1 MEVRNIKRRLAM
13 VLCVCILC
21 ASAMPAALAEDVV
34 QVQAATPSEAKP
46 ELAQMTISGASGSA
60 GTLTLS
66 VKGTAGKKVKVT
78 LYTMDETEL
87 DNRTITLEGGSGSVQ
102 FTGLSAGTYAADVQ
116 YYDEASG
123 NYTGKGAAFVENLNV
138 AAPESAEK
146 PPVEVETPQPTEKP
160 PVEVE
165 TPQPTEKPPVE
176 VETPQPTEKP
186 PVEIVTPEPTQQPT
200 PQPMAN
206 QFTAALYPGEG
217 KLDVDVY
224 GGSDL
229 ELTVTL
235 TKPDGSVET
244 RTIQHGAGIVSFT
257 NLATGNYKVKV
268 DYTTPVFNV
277 QAYNASADVTAAGA
291 PTPAPSQIE
300 ATASVSGQTLN
311 VTITNAEDKEM
322 VATIIDAAGK
332 TQTAKV
338 NDGQAVFTEL
348 AAGSYTLVIAYTDS
362 SAGSKTITGI
372 TVESKASAQA
382 ITATAVAGVGCVDVS
397 VTAASPLNVA
407 VTLLQGGV
415 IKETR
420 AIAAGVGNVS
430 FTNLAAGEYSVSIDY
445 APSQTGI
452 SPVVIDKLSVTA
464 QAIGIAITKIVPG
477 ENKLTVSGTAKP
489 NESITLSTVPEGT
502 NVIAVSDAN
511 GNFVAELVRGAGVYT
526 AVVAQYVG
534 EESTKVTVTG
544 NFVVTASAAQPTLDV
559 DGVTNASTT
568 VVAKTNPG
576 ITVMLTTPDYTQ
588 TLVADSR
595 GIIRFTLPHTYARG
609 TAMTLTVYYGTGNVN
624 SFTRQVIVGNT
635 PYYGL
640 LKRGSRGEAVYNL
653 TARLA
658 ELGYPI
664 SATRSYNDSV
674 VAAVRLFQ
682 AANGLSSDGMAGKLT
697 QAALFSVGA
706 ISYSEGNTYP
716 TLVRGDRGMAL
727 IYTLQQRLKD
737 LGYYTIR
744 VDGIYGSATQRA
756 IRWFQEV
763 NGLSVTGKAD
773 HATQQLLYSSSAK
786 AAGSTAPSDYVTLS
800 RSNRYR
806 AAVVP
811 LQRRL
816 KALGYQT
823 GSIDG
828 YYGSNTYRAVRNFQS
843 RNGITVTGTA
853 DPYTQQILYSSSAKP
868 ASGSSSSA
876 GSATTGYRLLYWGCK
891 GDAVKRLQQALLNAG
906 YKQARTADGI
916 YGQWTYDAVRAF
928 QKDHGLSVDGIAG
941 KNTQNKLYGT
951 NY

>member
-1 MEVRNIKRRLAM
+1 MELGNIKRKLAM
-13 VLCVCILC
+13 ALCVCILC
-21 ASAMPAALAEDVV
+21 ASAMPAALAEEAV
-34 QVQAATPSEAKP
+34 QVQAATPSDAQP
-46 ELAQMTISGASGSA
+46 ELAQMTIKGASGSA

-66 VKGTAGKKVKVT
+66 VTGTAGKKVKVT

-87 DNRTITLEGGSGSVQ
+87 GNQTLTLEGGSGSVQ
-102 FTGLSAGTYAADVQ
+102 FTGIPAGTYAADVQ
-116 YYDEASG
+116 YYDDATG
-123 NYTGKGAAFVENLNV
+123 GYTGKGAAFVENLTV
-138 AAPESAEK
+138 AAPESTEQPTPAPTESAPAEVVT
-146 PPVEVETPQPTEKP
+146 PAPTPEVITPVPTESPTEAPTPQPT
-160 PVEVE
+160 
-165 TPQPTEKPPVE
+165 
-176 VETPQPTEKP
+176 
-186 PVEIVTPEPTQQPT
+186 
-200 PQPMAN
+200 AN
-206 QFTAALYPGEG
+206 PFTVALYPGEG
-217 KLDVDVY
+217 SLDVDIY
-224 GGSDL
+224 GGSDM

-244 RTIQHGAGIVSFT
+244 RTLQHGAGIVSFT
-257 NLATGNYKVKV
+257 GLATGNYKVKV

-277 QAYNASADVTAAGA
+277 QAYNGSADVTAAGA

-300 ATASVSGQTLN
+300 ATASVNGQTLN
-311 VTITNAEDKEM
+311 VTITNAEDKDM
-322 VATIIDAAGK
+322 VATLIDAAGK

-338 NDGQAVFTEL
+338 EGGQAVFTEL

-362 SAGSKTITGI
+362 SAGSKTISGI
-372 TVESKASAQA
+372 TVESKSVAQT
-382 ITATAVAGVGCVDVS
+382 ITATATAGVGRVDVS
-397 VTAASPLNVA
+397 VTSASPLNVV
-407 VTLLQGGV
+407 VTLLQGGA
-415 IKETR
+415 IKDTR

-430 FTNLAAGEYSVSIDY
+430 FENLTAGEYSVSVDY
-445 APSQTGI
+445 APSQIGI

-464 QAIGIAITKIVPG
+464 QAIGIAITQVVPG
-477 ENKLTVSGTAKP
+477 ENKITVAGTAKP
-489 NESITLSTVPEGT
+489 NERIALSTIPDET
-502 NVIAVSDAN
+502 NVIVTSDAN
-511 GNFVAELVRGAGVYT
+511 GNFVAELVRSAGTYT
-526 AVVAQYVG
+526 AVIAQYVG

-544 NFVVTASAAQPTLDV
+544 NYVVTSSSAQPALDV
-559 DGVTNASTT
+559 DGVGNTDKT

-576 ITVMLTTPDYTQ
+576 ITVMLTTFDYTQ

-595 GIIRFTLPHTYARG
+595 GIVRFTLPHTYTQG
-609 TAMTLTVYYGTGNVN
+609 TTMTLTVYYGANNVN
-624 SFTRQVIVGNT
+624 SFTRQIIVGNT

-640 LKRGSRGEAVYNL
+640 LKRGSKGDAVYSL

-664 SATRSYNDSV
+664 SATRTYNDSV

-682 AANGLSSDGMAGKLT
+682 SANGLSSDGMAGKLT

-706 ISYSEGNTYP
+706 ISYNEGNTYP

-756 IRWFQEV
+756 VRWFQEV

-773 HATQQLLYSSSAK
+773 NATQQLLYSSSAK
-786 AAGSTAPSDYVTLS
+786 SAGSTTPSDYVTLS
-800 RSNRYR
+800 RSNRYN

-816 KALGYQT
+816 KALGYLT
-823 GSIDG
+823 GSVDG

-853 DPYTQQILYSSSAKP
+853 DAYTQQVLYSSSAKP
-868 ASGSSSSA
+868 ASGSSSSSD
-876 GSATTGYRLLYWGCK
+876 SASTGYRLLYWGCK
-891 GDAVKRLQQALLNAG
+891 GDAVKKLQQALLNAG
-906 YKQARTADGI
+906 YKQVRAADGI
-916 YGQWTYDAVRAF
+916 YGQWTYDAVKAF
-928 QKDHGLSVDGIAG
+928 QKDNGLAVDGMAG

>member
-1 MEVRNIKRRLAM
+1 M
-13 VLCVCILC
+13 
-21 ASAMPAALAEDVV
+21 
-34 QVQAATPSEAKP
+34 
-46 ELAQMTISGASGSA
+46 
-60 GTLTLS
+60 
-66 VKGTAGKKVKVT
+66 
-78 LYTMDETEL
+78 
-87 DNRTITLEGGSGSVQ
+87 
-102 FTGLSAGTYAADVQ
+102 
-116 YYDEASG
+116 
-123 NYTGKGAAFVENLNV
+123 
-138 AAPESAEK
+138 
-146 PPVEVETPQPTEKP
+146 
-160 PVEVE
+160 
-165 TPQPTEKPPVE
+165 
-176 VETPQPTEKP
+176 
-186 PVEIVTPEPTQQPT
+186 
-200 PQPMAN
+200 
-206 QFTAALYPGEG
+206 
-217 KLDVDVY
+217 
-224 GGSDL
+224 
-229 ELTVTL
+229 TVTL

-257 NLATGNYKVKV
+257 GLATGSYKVKV

-277 QAYNASADVTAAGA
+277 QAYNGSADVTAAGA
-291 PTPAPSQIE
+291 PTPSPSQIE
-300 ATASVSGQTLN
+300 ATASVSGQTLT

-338 NDGQAVFTEL
+338 NAGQAVFTEL

-362 SAGSKTITGI
+362 SAGSKTISGI
-372 TVESKASAQA
+372 TVESKSAAQA
-382 ITATAVAGVGCVDVS
+382 ITATATAGVGRVDVS
-397 VTAASPLNVA
+397 VTSASPLNVV

-415 IKETR
+415 IKDTR
-420 AIAAGVGNVS
+420 AIAAGVGSVS
-430 FTNLAAGEYSVSIDY
+430 FENLAAGEYSVSVDY

-464 QAIGIAITKIVPG
+464 QAIGIAITQVVPG
-477 ENKLTVSGTAKP
+477 ENKIIVAGTAKP
-489 NESITLSTVPEGT
+489 NERIALSTIPDGM
-502 NVIAVSDAN
+502 NVIVTSDAN
-511 GNFVAELVRGAGVYT
+511 GSFVAELVRSAGTYT
-526 AVVAQYVG
+526 AIVAQYVG
-534 EESTKVTVTG
+534 EDSTKVTVTG
-544 NFVVTASAAQPTLDV
+544 SYVVTTATAQPPLSV

-568 VVAKTNPG
+568 LVAKTNPG
-576 ITVMLTTPDYTQ
+576 ITVMLTTSDYTQ

-595 GIIRFTLPHTYARG
+595 GIVRFTLPHTYARD

-658 ELGYPI
+658 ELGYPT

-682 AANGLSSDGMAGKLT
+682 SANGLSSDGMAGKLT

-706 ISYSEGNTYP
+706 ISYNEGSTYP

-756 IRWFQEV
+756 VRWFQEV

-786 AAGSTAPSDYVTLS
+786 SAGSTTPSDYGTLS
-800 RSNRYR
+800 RSNRYN

-816 KALGYQT
+816 KALGYLT
-823 GSIDG
+823 GSVDG

-853 DPYTQQILYSSSAKP
+853 DAYTQQVLYSSSAKP
-868 ASGSSSSA
+868 ASGSSASTGSS
-876 GSATTGYRLLYWGCK
+876 TTGYRLLYWGCK

-906 YKQARTADGI
+906 YKQVRTADGI
-916 YGQWTYDAVRAF
+916 YGQWTYDAVKAF
-928 QKDHGLSVDGIAG
+928 QKDNGLAVDGMAG

>member
-1 MEVRNIKRRLAM
+1 MEIRNIKRKLAM
-13 VLCVCILC
+13 ALCVCMLC
-21 ASAMPAALAEDVV
+21 ASSMPAALAEDVM
-34 QVQAATPSEAKP
+34 QVQAATSSEAKP
-46 ELAQMTISGASGSA
+46 ELSQMTIVGASGSA

-66 VKGTAGKKVKVT
+66 VKGSAGKKVKIT

-87 DNRTITLEGGSGSVQ
+87 SNQTITLEGGSGSVQ

-116 YYDEASG
+116 YYDEATG
-123 NYTGKGAAFVENLNV
+123 NYTGKGAAFVENLTV
-138 AAPESAEK
+138 AAPESTEK
-146 PPVEVETPQPTEKP
+146 PPVGTETPSPTEKPPVGAETPSPTEKP
-160 PVEVE
+160 PVEV
-165 TPQPTEKPPVE
+165 
-176 VETPQPTEKP
+176 
-186 PVEIVTPEPTQQPT
+186 VTPEPTQQPT
-200 PQPMAN
+200 PLPMAN
-206 QFTAALYPGEG
+206 PFTAALYPGEG

-235 TKPDGSVET
+235 TKPDGSVEI

-268 DYTTPVFNV
+268 DYTTPVSNV
-277 QAYNASADVTAAGA
+277 QAYNGSADVTAAGA
-291 PTPAPSQIE
+291 PTPSPSQIE
-300 ATASVSGQTLN
+300 ATASVSGQTLT

-322 VATIIDAAGK
+322 VATVIDAAGK

-338 NDGQAVFTEL
+338 NAGQAVFTEL

-362 SAGSKTITGI
+362 SAGSKTISGI
-372 TVESKASAQA
+372 TVESKPSVQA
-382 ITATAVAGVGCVDVS
+382 ITATAVAGVSRVDVS
-397 VTAASPLNVA
+397 VTSASALNVV

-415 IKETR
+415 IKDTR
-420 AIAAGVGNVS
+420 AIAAGVGSVS
-430 FTNLAAGEYSVSIDY
+430 FTNLPAGEYSVSVDY

-452 SPVVIDKLSVTA
+452 SPVVIDKLSVTE
-464 QAIGIAITKIVPG
+464 QAIDIAITQIIPG
-477 ENKLTVSGTAKP
+477 ENKIIVAGTAKP
-489 NESITLSTVPEGT
+489 NEKITLSTIPDGT
-502 NVIAVSDAN
+502 NVIAVSDKN
-511 GNFVAELVRGAGVYT
+511 GIFAAELVRSAGVYT
-526 AVVAQYVG
+526 AIVAQYVG
-534 EESTKVTVTG
+534 EDSTKVTVTG
-544 NFVVTASAAQPTLDV
+544 NYVVTAATAQPPLSV

-568 VVAKTNPG
+568 LVAKTNPG
-576 ITVMLTTPDYTQ
+576 ITVMLTTSDYTQ

-595 GIIRFTLPHTYARG
+595 GIVRFTLPHTYARD

-658 ELGYPI
+658 ELGYPT
-664 SATRSYNDSV
+664 SATRNYNDSV

-706 ISYSEGNTYP
+706 ISYNEGSTYP

-744 VDGIYGSATQRA
+744 VDGIYGSATQRGV
-756 IRWFQEV
+756 RLFQEV

-786 AAGSTAPSDYVTLS
+786 PAGSAAPNDYVTLS

-876 GSATTGYRLLYWGCK
+876 GTTTGYRLLYWGCK

>member
-87 DNRTITLEGGSGSVQ
+87 GNRTITLEGGSGSVQ

-138 AAPESAEK
+138 AAPESTEK

-200 PQPMAN
+200 PQPTAN

-338 NDGQAVFTEL
+338 NGGQAVFTEL

-372 TVESKASAQA
+372 TVESKPSVQA
-382 ITATAVAGVGCVDVS
+382 ITATAVAGVGRVDVS

-415 IKETR
+415 IKETH

-477 ENKLTVSGTAKP
+477 ENKLTVTAKP
-489 NESITLSTVPEGT
+489 NERITLSTVPEGT

-544 NFVVTASAAQPTLDV
+544 NFVVTASAAQPALDV

-706 ISYSEGNTYP
+706 IGYSEGSTYP

-756 IRWFQEV
+756 VRWFQEV

-876 GSATTGYRLLYWGCK
+876 GSTTTGYRLLYWGCK

-906 YKQARTADGI
+906 YKQVRTADGI

>member
-322 VATIIDAAGK
+322 VATIIDAAGT

-338 NDGQAVFTEL
+338 NL
-348 AAGSYTLVIAYTDS
+348 PSWR
-362 SAGSKTITGI
+362 
-372 TVESKASAQA
+372 
-382 ITATAVAGVGCVDVS
+382 
-397 VTAASPLNVA
+397 
-407 VTLLQGGV
+407 
-415 IKETR
+415 R
-420 AIAAGVGNVS
+420 A
-430 FTNLAAGEYSVSIDY
+430 
-445 APSQTGI
+445 
-452 SPVVIDKLSVTA
+452 
-464 QAIGIAITKIVPG
+464 
-477 ENKLTVSGTAKP
+477 
-489 NESITLSTVPEGT
+489 
-502 NVIAVSDAN
+502 
-511 GNFVAELVRGAGVYT
+511 
-526 AVVAQYVG
+526 
-534 EESTKVTVTG
+534 
-544 NFVVTASAAQPTLDV
+544 
-559 DGVTNASTT
+559 
-568 VVAKTNPG
+568 
-576 ITVMLTTPDYTQ
+576 
-588 TLVADSR
+588 
-595 GIIRFTLPHTYARG
+595 
-609 TAMTLTVYYGTGNVN
+609 
-624 SFTRQVIVGNT
+624 
-635 PYYGL
+635 
-640 LKRGSRGEAVYNL
+640 
-653 TARLA
+653 
-658 ELGYPI
+658 
-664 SATRSYNDSV
+664 
-674 VAAVRLFQ
+674 
-682 AANGLSSDGMAGKLT
+682 
-697 QAALFSVGA
+697 
-706 ISYSEGNTYP
+706 
-716 TLVRGDRGMAL
+716 
-727 IYTLQQRLKD
+727 
-737 LGYYTIR
+737 
-744 VDGIYGSATQRA
+744 A
-756 IRWFQEV
+756 IRWSSPIRILPPEARRSPA
-763 NGLSVTGKAD
+763 LRWKARLPRRRLPR
-773 HATQQLLYSSSAK
+773 QLL
-786 AAGSTAPSDYVTLS
+786 
-800 RSNRYR
+800 R
-806 AAVVP
+806 
-811 LQRRL
+811 
-816 KALGYQT
+816 
-823 GSIDG
+823 
-828 YYGSNTYRAVRNFQS
+828 
-843 RNGITVTGTA
+843 
-853 DPYTQQILYSSSAKP
+853 
-868 ASGSSSSA
+868 ASGA
-876 GSATTGYRLLYWGCK
+876 
-891 GDAVKRLQQALLNAG
+891 
-906 YKQARTADGI
+906 
-916 YGQWTYDAVRAF
+916 
-928 QKDHGLSVDGIAG
+928 
-941 KNTQNKLYGT
+941 
-951 NY
+951 

>member
-87 DNRTITLEGGSGSVQ
+87 NNRTITLEGGSGSVQ

-200 PQPMAN
+200 PQPTAN

-338 NDGQAVFTEL
+338 NGGQAVFTEL

-382 ITATAVAGVGCVDVS
+382 ITATAVAGVGRVDVS

-511 GNFVAELVRGAGVYT
+511 GNFTAELVRGAGVYT

-544 NFVVTASAAQPTLDV
+544 NFVVTASAAQPALDV

-706 ISYSEGNTYP
+706 IGYSEGSTYP

-744 VDGIYGSATQRA
+744 VRQCDAARRSLVPGGQRTERDRQGGSRDAAAAVFFLCQGCRKHGAERLCHAVPFQPLSRGGRA
-756 IRWFQEV
+756 ASAPSEST
-763 NGLSVTGKAD
+763 GLSD
-773 HATQQLLYSSSAK
+773 RF
-786 AAGSTAPSDYVTLS
+786 D
-800 RSNRYR
+800 
-806 AAVVP
+806 
-811 LQRRL
+811 
-816 KALGYQT
+816 
-823 GSIDG
+823 
-828 YYGSNTYRAVRNFQS
+828 
-843 RNGITVTGTA
+843 
-853 DPYTQQILYSSSAKP
+853 
-868 ASGSSSSA
+868 
-876 GSATTGYRLLYWGCK
+876 
-891 GDAVKRLQQALLNAG
+891 
-906 YKQARTADGI
+906 
-916 YGQWTYDAVRAF
+916 
-928 QKDHGLSVDGIAG
+928 
-941 KNTQNKLYGT
+941 
-951 NY
+951 

>member
-1 MEVRNIKRRLAM
+1 MELRNIKRKLAM
-13 VLCVCILC
+13 ALCVCILC
-21 ASAMPAALAEDVV
+21 ASAMPAALAEDAV
-34 QVQAATPSEAKP
+34 QVQAATPPDAQP
-46 ELAQMTISGASGSA
+46 ELAQMTIQGASGSVGA
-60 GTLTLS
+60 LTLS
-66 VKGTAGKKVKVT
+66 VTGTAGKKVKVT

-87 DNRTITLEGGSGSVQ
+87 SSQTVTLEGGSGSVQ
-102 FTGLSAGTYAADVQ
+102 FTGIPAGTYAADVQ
-116 YYDEASG
+116 YYDEAIG
-123 NYTGKGAAFVENLNV
+123 GYTGRGAAFVENLKV
-138 AAPESAEK
+138 AAPESTEQPTPVPTETA
-146 PPVEVETPQPTEKP
+146 PVEVVTPAPTPEVITPVPTEAPTPQPTADP
-160 PVEVE
+160 
-165 TPQPTEKPPVE
+165 
-176 VETPQPTEKP
+176 
-186 PVEIVTPEPTQQPT
+186 
-200 PQPMAN
+200 
-206 QFTAALYPGEG
+206 FTVALFPGEG
-217 KLDVDVY
+217 TLDVDIY

-257 NLATGNYKVKV
+257 NLATGSYKVKV

-277 QAYNASADVTAAGA
+277 QAYNGSADVTAAGA
-291 PTPAPSQIE
+291 PTPSPSQIE
-300 ATASVSGQTLN
+300 ATASVSGQTLT

-332 TQTAKV
+332 TQTAKI
-338 NDGQAVFTEL
+338 NAGQAVFTEL

-362 SAGSKTITGI
+362 SAGSKTISGI
-372 TVESKASAQA
+372 TVESKSAAQA
-382 ITATAVAGVGCVDVS
+382 ITATATAGVGRVDVS
-397 VTAASPLNVA
+397 VTSASPLNVV
-407 VTLLQGGV
+407 VTLLQGGI
-415 IKETR
+415 IKDTR
-420 AIAAGVGNVS
+420 AIAAGVGSVS
-430 FTNLAAGEYSVSIDY
+430 FENLAAGEYSVSVDY

-464 QAIGIAITKIVPG
+464 QAIGIAITQVVPG
-477 ENKLTVSGTAKP
+477 ENKIIVAGTAKP
-489 NESITLSTVPEGT
+489 NERIALSTIPDGM
-502 NVIAVSDAN
+502 NVIVTSDAN
-511 GNFVAELVRGAGVYT
+511 GSFVAELVRSAGTYT
-526 AVVAQYVG
+526 AIVAQYVG
-534 EESTKVTVTG
+534 EDSTKVTVTG
-544 NFVVTASAAQPTLDV
+544 NYVVTTATAQPPLSV

-568 VVAKTNPG
+568 LVAKTNPG
-576 ITVMLTTPDYTQ
+576 ITVMLTTSDYTQ

-595 GIIRFTLPHTYARG
+595 GIVRFTLPHTYARD

-640 LKRGSRGEAVYNL
+640 LKRGSRGEAVYSL

-658 ELGYPI
+658 ELGYPT
-664 SATRSYNDSV
+664 SATRNYNDSV

-682 AANGLSSDGMAGKLT
+682 SANGLSSDGMAGKLT

-706 ISYSEGNTYP
+706 ISYNEGSTYP

-756 IRWFQEV
+756 VRWFQEV

-786 AAGSTAPSDYVTLS
+786 SAGSTTPSDYVTLS
-800 RSNRYR
+800 RSNRYN

-816 KALGYQT
+816 KALGYLT
-823 GSIDG
+823 GSVDG

-853 DPYTQQILYSSSAKP
+853 DAYTQQVLYSSSAKP
-868 ASGSSSSA
+868 ASGSSASTGSS
-876 GSATTGYRLLYWGCK
+876 TTGYRLLYWGCK

-906 YKQARTADGI
+906 YKQVRAADGI
-916 YGQWTYDAVRAF
+916 YGQWTYDAVKAF
-928 QKDHGLSVDGIAG
+928 QKDNGLAVDGMAG

>member
-1 MEVRNIKRRLAM
+1 MEIRNIKRKLAM
-13 VLCVCILC
+13 ALCVCMLC
-21 ASAMPAALAEDVV
+21 ASSMPAALAEDVM
-34 QVQAATPSEAKP
+34 QVQAATSSEAKP
-46 ELAQMTISGASGSA
+46 ELSQMTIVGASGSA

-66 VKGTAGKKVKVT
+66 VKGSVGKKVKIT

-87 DNRTITLEGGSGSVQ
+87 SNQTITLEGGSGSVQ

-116 YYDEASG
+116 YYDEATG
-123 NYTGKGAAFVENLNV
+123 NYTGKGAAFVENLTV
-138 AAPESAEK
+138 AAPESTEK
-146 PPVEVETPQPTEKP
+146 PPVGTETPSPTEKPPVGAETPSPTEKP
-160 PVEVE
+160 PVEV
-165 TPQPTEKPPVE
+165 
-176 VETPQPTEKP
+176 
-186 PVEIVTPEPTQQPT
+186 VTPEPTQQPT
-200 PQPMAN
+200 PLPMAN
-206 QFTAALYPGEG
+206 PFTAALYPGEG

-268 DYTTPVFNV
+268 DYTTPVSNV
-277 QAYNASADVTAAGA
+277 QAYNGSADVTAAGA
-291 PTPAPSQIE
+291 PTPSPSQIE
-300 ATASVSGQTLN
+300 ATASVSGQTLT

-322 VATIIDAAGK
+322 VATVIDAAGK

-338 NDGQAVFTEL
+338 NAGQAVFTEL

-362 SAGSKTITGI
+362 SAGSKTISGI
-372 TVESKASAQA
+372 TVESKPSVQA
-382 ITATAVAGVGCVDVS
+382 ITVTAVAGVSRVDVS
-397 VTAASPLNVA
+397 VTSASALNVV

-415 IKETR
+415 IKDTR
-420 AIAAGVGNVS
+420 AIAAGVGSVS
-430 FTNLAAGEYSVSIDY
+430 FTNLPAGEYSVSVDY

-452 SPVVIDKLSVTA
+452 SPVVIDKLSVTE
-464 QAIGIAITKIVPG
+464 QAIGIAITQIIPG
-477 ENKLTVSGTAKP
+477 ENKIIVAGTAKP
-489 NESITLSTVPEGT
+489 NEKITLSTIPDGT
-502 NVIAVSDAN
+502 NVIAVSDKN
-511 GNFVAELVRGAGVYT
+511 GIFAAELVRSAGVYT
-526 AVVAQYVG
+526 AIVAQYVG

-544 NFVVTASAAQPTLDV
+544 NYVVTAATAQPPLSV
-559 DGVTNASTT
+559 DSVTNASTT
-568 VVAKTNPG
+568 LVAKTNPG
-576 ITVMLTTPDYTQ
+576 ITVMLTTSDYTQ

-595 GIIRFTLPHTYARG
+595 GIVRFTLPHTYARD

-624 SFTRQVIVGNT
+624 SFTRQVIVGTT

-658 ELGYPI
+658 ELGYPT
-664 SATRSYNDSV
+664 SATRNYNDSV

-706 ISYSEGNTYP
+706 ISYNEGSTYP

-744 VDGIYGSATQRA
+744 VDGIYGSATQRGV
-756 IRWFQEV
+756 RLFQEV

-786 AAGSTAPSDYVTLS
+786 PAGSAAPNDYVTLS

-876 GSATTGYRLLYWGCK
+876 GSTTGYRLLYWGCK

>member
-138 AAPESAEK
+138 AARESA
-146 PPVEVETPQPTEKP
+146 
-160 PVEVE
+160 
-165 TPQPTEKPPVE
+165 EKPPVE

-200 PQPMAN
+200 PQPTAN

-338 NDGQAVFTEL
+338 NGGQAVFTEL

-382 ITATAVAGVGCVDVS
+382 ITATAVAGVGRVDVS

-489 NESITLSTVPEGT
+489 NERITLSTVPEGT

-544 NFVVTASAAQPTLDV
+544 NFVVTASAAQPALDV

-756 IRWFQEV
+756 VRWFQEV

-876 GSATTGYRLLYWGCK
+876 GSATTGYRLYWGCK

>member
-87 DNRTITLEGGSGSVQ
+87 GNRTITLEGGSGSVQ

-116 YYDEASG
+116 DYDEASG

-138 AAPESAEK
+138 AAPESTEK

-200 PQPMAN
+200 PQPTAN

-338 NDGQAVFTEL
+338 NGGQAVFTEL

-382 ITATAVAGVGCVDVS
+382 ITATAVAGVGRVDVS

-511 GNFVAELVRGAGVYT
+511 GNFVAELVRGAGIYT

-544 NFVVTASAAQPTLDV
+544 NFVVTASAAQPALDV

-706 ISYSEGNTYP
+706 ISYRFN
-716 TLVRGDRGMAL
+716 
-727 IYTLQQRLKD
+727 
-737 LGYYTIR
+737 
-744 VDGIYGSATQRA
+744 
-756 IRWFQEV
+756 
-763 NGLSVTGKAD
+763 TGK
-773 HATQQLLYSSSAK
+773 S
-786 AAGSTAPSDYVTLS
+786 G
-800 RSNRYR
+800 RC
-806 AAVVP
+806 
-811 LQRRL
+811 RR
-816 KALGYQT
+816 
-823 GSIDG
+823 
-828 YYGSNTYRAVRNFQS
+828 
-843 RNGITVTGTA
+843 
-853 DPYTQQILYSSSAKP
+853 
-868 ASGSSSSA
+868 
-876 GSATTGYRLLYWGCK
+876 
-891 GDAVKRLQQALLNAG
+891 
-906 YKQARTADGI
+906 
-916 YGQWTYDAVRAF
+916 
-928 QKDHGLSVDGIAG
+928 
-941 KNTQNKLYGT
+941 
-951 NY
+951 

>member
-1 MEVRNIKRRLAM
+1 MEIRNIKRKLAM
-13 VLCVCILC
+13 ALCVCMLC
-21 ASAMPAALAEDVV
+21 ASSMPAALAEDVM
-34 QVQAATPSEAKP
+34 QVQAATSSEAKP
-46 ELAQMTISGASGSA
+46 ELSQMTIVGASGSA

-66 VKGTAGKKVKVT
+66 VKGSAGKKVKIT

-87 DNRTITLEGGSGSVQ
+87 SNQTITLEGGSGSVQ

-116 YYDEASG
+116 YYDEATG
-123 NYTGKGAAFVENLNV
+123 NYTGKGAAFVENLTV
-138 AAPESAEK
+138 AAPESTEK
-146 PPVEVETPQPTEKP
+146 PPVGAETPSPTEKP
-160 PVEVE
+160 PVEV
-165 TPQPTEKPPVE
+165 
-176 VETPQPTEKP
+176 
-186 PVEIVTPEPTQQPT
+186 VTPEPTQQPT
-200 PQPMAN
+200 PLPMAN
-206 QFTAALYPGEG
+206 PFTAALYPGEG

-268 DYTTPVFNV
+268 DYTTPVSNV
-277 QAYNASADVTAAGA
+277 QAYNGSADVTAAGA
-291 PTPAPSQIE
+291 PTPSPSQIE
-300 ATASVSGQTLN
+300 AMASVSGQTLT

-322 VATIIDAAGK
+322 VATVIDAAGK

-338 NDGQAVFTEL
+338 NAGQAVFTEL

-362 SAGSKTITGI
+362 SAGSKTISGI
-372 TVESKASAQA
+372 TVESKPSVQA
-382 ITATAVAGVGCVDVS
+382 ITATAVAGVSRVDVS
-397 VTAASPLNVA
+397 VTSASALNVV

-415 IKETR
+415 IKDTR
-420 AIAAGVGNVS
+420 AIAAGVGSVS
-430 FTNLAAGEYSVSIDY
+430 FTNLPAGEYSVSVDY

-452 SPVVIDKLSVTA
+452 SPVVIDKLSVTE
-464 QAIGIAITKIVPG
+464 QAIGIAITQIIPG
-477 ENKLTVSGTAKP
+477 ENKIIVAGTAKP
-489 NESITLSTVPEGT
+489 NEKITLSTIPDGT
-502 NVIAVSDAN
+502 NVIAVSDKN
-511 GNFVAELVRGAGVYT
+511 GIFAAELVRSAGVYT
-526 AVVAQYVG
+526 AIVAQYVG

-544 NFVVTASAAQPTLDV
+544 NYVVTAATAQPPLSV

-568 VVAKTNPG
+568 LVAKTNPG
-576 ITVMLTTPDYTQ
+576 ITVMLTTSDYTQ

-595 GIIRFTLPHTYARG
+595 GIVRFTLPHTYARD

-658 ELGYPI
+658 ELGYPT
-664 SATRSYNDSV
+664 SATRNYNDSV

-706 ISYSEGNTYP
+706 ISYNEGNTYP

-756 IRWFQEV
+756 VRWFQEV

-786 AAGSTAPSDYVTLS
+786 PAGSAAPNDYVTLS

-876 GSATTGYRLLYWGCK
+876 GTTTGYRLLYWGCK

>member
-1 MEVRNIKRRLAM
+1 MEIRNIKRKLAM
-13 VLCVCILC
+13 ALCVCMLC
-21 ASAMPAALAEDVV
+21 ASSMPAALAEDVM

-46 ELAQMTISGASGSA
+46 ELSQMTIVGASGSA

-66 VKGTAGKKVKVT
+66 VKGSAGKKVKIT

-87 DNRTITLEGGSGSVQ
+87 SNQTITLEGGSGSVQ

-116 YYDEASG
+116 YYDEATG
-123 NYTGKGAAFVENLNV
+123 NYTGKGAAFVENLTV
-138 AAPESAEK
+138 AAPESTEK
-146 PPVEVETPQPTEKP
+146 PPVGTETPSPTEKPPVGAETPSPTEKP
-160 PVEVE
+160 PVEV
-165 TPQPTEKPPVE
+165 
-176 VETPQPTEKP
+176 
-186 PVEIVTPEPTQQPT
+186 VTPEPTQQPT
-200 PQPMAN
+200 PLPMAN
-206 QFTAALYPGEG
+206 PFTAALYPGEG

-268 DYTTPVFNV
+268 DYTTPVSNV
-277 QAYNASADVTAAGA
+277 QAYNGSADVTAAGA
-291 PTPAPSQIE
+291 PTPSPSQIE
-300 ATASVSGQTLN
+300 ATASVSGQTLT

-322 VATIIDAAGK
+322 VATVIDAAGK

-338 NDGQAVFTEL
+338 NAGQAVFTEL

-362 SAGSKTITGI
+362 SAGSKTISGI
-372 TVESKASAQA
+372 TVESKPSVQA
-382 ITATAVAGVGCVDVS
+382 ITATAVAGVSRVDVS
-397 VTAASPLNVA
+397 VTSASALNVV

-415 IKETR
+415 IKDTR

-430 FTNLAAGEYSVSIDY
+430 FTNLPAGEYSVSVDY

-452 SPVVIDKLSVTA
+452 SPVVIDKLSVTE
-464 QAIGIAITKIVPG
+464 QAIGIAITQIIPG
-477 ENKLTVSGTAKP
+477 ENKIIVAGTAKP
-489 NESITLSTVPEGT
+489 NEKITLSTIPDGT
-502 NVIAVSDAN
+502 NVIAVSDKN
-511 GNFVAELVRGAGVYT
+511 GIFAAELVRSAGVYT
-526 AVVAQYVG
+526 AIVAQYVG
-534 EESTKVTVTG
+534 EDSTKVTVTG
-544 NFVVTASAAQPTLDV
+544 NYVVTAATAQPPLSV

-568 VVAKTNPG
+568 LVAKTNPG
-576 ITVMLTTPDYTQ
+576 ITVMLTTSDYTQ

-595 GIIRFTLPHTYARG
+595 GIVRFTLPHTYARD

-658 ELGYPI
+658 ELGYPT
-664 SATRSYNDSV
+664 SATRNYNDSV

-706 ISYSEGNTYP
+706 ISYNEGSTYP

-744 VDGIYGSATQRA
+744 VDGIYGSATQRGV
-756 IRWFQEV
+756 RLFQEV

-786 AAGSTAPSDYVTLS
+786 PAGSAAPNDYVTLS

-868 ASGSSSSA
+868 ASGSSSST
-876 GSATTGYRLLYWGCK
+876 GTTTGYRLLYWGCK